1 MQPTFSVR
9 VAFVFDV
16 ARDAR
21 GLTLLNVP
29 SFGGAPQKL
38 FTLGL

>member
-1 MQPTFSVR
+1 VQPTFSVR

-21 GLTLLNVP
+21 GLTLLKVP
-29 SFGGAPQKL
+29 SFGSAPQPP
-38 FTLGL
+38 